1 MTIKLRSIVH
11 AVSALSKVSTGDLSL
26 HLAYRLKKMM
36 NALQKEAD
44 FFSEQRIKI
53 FEKYGTAGEDGNY
66 HFEGENETKAIN
78 DLDDLL
84 DMEVTPDVEVIDIP
98 ITEKLCISVNDITL
112 LMPFIH
118 FIEE

>member
-11 AVSALSKVSTGDLSL
+11 AISALSKVSAGDLNL

-36 NALQKEAD
+36 NELQKEAD

-53 FEKYGTAGEDGNY
+53 FDKYGKLGEDGNY
-66 HFEGENETKAIN
+66 HFEGDNESKAIS

-84 DMEVTPDVEVIDIP
+84 DMEVSPDVEVIDIP
-98 ITEKLCISVNDITL
+98 ITESLRISVNDITL

>member
-1 MTIKLRSIVH
+1 MTIKLRSIVT
-11 AVSALSKVSTGDLSL
+11 AISALSKVANGDLSL

-36 NALQKEAD
+36 NELQKEAD

-53 FEKYGTAGEDGNY
+53 FEKYGKSDDNGNY
-66 HFEGENETKAIN
+66 HFEGDNEALAIK
-78 DLDDLL
+78 DLEELL
-84 DMEVTPDVEVIDIP
+84 DMEVTPDVEMIDIP

-118 FIEE
+118 FIED

>member
-11 AVSALSKVSTGDLSL
+11 AISALSKVSVGDLSL

-36 NALQKEAD
+36 NELQKEAD

-53 FEKYGTAGEDGNY
+53 FEKYGTPGEDGNF
-66 HFEGENETKAIN
+66 HFEGENETIAIN

>member
-11 AVSALSKVSTGDLSL
+11 AISALSKVSAGDLSL

-53 FEKYGTAGEDGNY
+53 FEKYGTPGEDGNY
-66 HFEGENETKAIN
+66 HFEGENET
-78 DLDDLL
+78 
-84 DMEVTPDVEVIDIP
+84 
-98 ITEKLCISVNDITL
+98 
-112 LMPFIH
+112 
-118 FIEE
+118 